1 MQPHIK
7 KAYRFLETYLPS
19 NYTEETQAV
28 LKKSNITVSSAV
40 IRNVKN
46 NRRTNNLN
54 VLNALLQVAKKNKQ
68 AVDSL
73 NKELEPIN

>member
-7 KAYRFLETYLPS
+7 KAYRFLEIYLPS

-54 VLNALLQVAKKNKQ
+54 VLNALLQVAKNHKKQ
-68 AVDSL
+68 INSL
-73 NKELEPIN
+73 KSKLEPIN